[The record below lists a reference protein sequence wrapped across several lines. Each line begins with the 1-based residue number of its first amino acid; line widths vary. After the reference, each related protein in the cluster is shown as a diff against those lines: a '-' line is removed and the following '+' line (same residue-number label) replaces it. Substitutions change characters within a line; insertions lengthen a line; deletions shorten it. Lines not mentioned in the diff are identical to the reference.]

1 MVEGMKKT
9 VKESAL
15 YIAIGAIASSIDG
28 LFYVF
33 FTRALQFWFLAANF
47 LSVNI
52 GVTVS
57 FFLNAHVNFKK
68 TQRLFRRAVSF
79 YGVCYFGMLVSMAIL
94 YVGTSVLG
102 FPDIP
107 IKVFAVIAAGTV
119 QFVFNKRVTFGRI
132 K

>member
-9 VKESAL
+9 AKESAL
-15 YIAIGAIASSIDG
+15 YIVIGAIASSVDG
-28 LFYVF
+28 LFYIF
-33 FTRALQFWFLAANF
+33 FTRALRFWFLAANF

-94 YVGTSVLG
+94 YVGTSVFG

-107 IKVFAVIAAGTV
+107 IKVFAVIAAGSV
-119 QFVFNKRVTFGRI
+119 QFVFNKCVTFGRI